1 MTTRLDPSTNID
13 QTDSRMKYALWAG
26 IAMVCLLPLHFPAN
40 NSEKSVLFIFSRIG
54 CGLLIA
60 GASLSAGGF
69 LGFIFGIP
77 NLLQSQASSGSRSA
91 ILKYNDNLVQISD
104 WLTKIIVGV
113 SLTQIGAIPGKVKS
127 LGECLKWNFGG
138 DDWGRNA
145 SLAVVFYFFLFGFLM
160 IYFWTRTG
168 FTIIMKYVDDDLQ
181 QKVDSLEVILK
192 QTDENKQKFEKLADS
207 EVASK
212 TKELVNHSRVAS
224 DANSIE
230 QLKKDST
237 ETLKVALDQLKE
249 KVKEV
254 LKNKP
259 VKTKDDLQ
267 KGRWGGKAEN
277 NGKQISAS
285 VSRSKASSFY
295 DISIAVSDKTK
306 GLDVPVA
313 IFIHDSFVFPD
324 DVIYVNPENGVAKV
338 TLTAYEAFTVGALFA
353 DDTELELDL
362 NEQKGYPEGFYWVT
376 PGS

>member
-1 MTTRLDPSTNID
+1 
-13 QTDSRMKYALWAG
+13 MKTALCVG
-26 IAMVCLLPLHFPAN
+26 IVMVCLLSFHNPTVDGWESLVC
-40 NSEKSVLFIFSRIG
+40 SIFSRIG

-60 GASLSAGGF
+60 GACLSAGGF

-77 NLLQSQASSGSRSA
+77 NLLQNQSNSGSHST

-113 SLTQIGAIPGKVKS
+113 SLTQIGYIPGKVKL
-127 LGECLKWNFGG
+127 LGKFLESNFGG
-138 DDWGRNA
+138 GPWGSIA
-145 SLAVVFYFFLFGFLM
+145 ALAIVFYFFLFGFLM
-160 IYFWTRTG
+160 LYFWTRTG

-181 QKVDSLEVILK
+181 QKVEDLEVKLK
-192 QTDENKQKFEKLADS
+192 QTGEEKQRFEKLADS
-207 EVASK
+207 EVANK
-212 TKELVNHSRVAS
+212 TKDLVNHSEVAS

-230 QLKKDST
+230 QLKGKST
-237 ETLKVALDQLKE
+237 EILKVALDQLKE
-249 KVKEV
+249 KVQEV

-259 VKTKDDLQ
+259 VKRKDDLQ
-267 KGRWGGKAEN
+267 KDRWGGKAEN
-277 NGKQISAS
+277 KGKQISAS

-313 IFIHDSFVFPD
+313 IFIHDSFALPD

-338 TLTAYEAFTVGALFA
+338 TLMAYEAFTVGALFA

-362 NEQKGYPEGFYWVT
+362 NEQKGYPEGFYWVK
-376 PGS
+376 PVG